1 MKNKLIFILYD
12 SRSGSTLLASLL
24 NRYRG
29 IDVTLE
35 SAFVSRVMEINSQSI
50 LQDINKLVDY
60 LYKEVQFVELNI
72 NRQELKDELLRFKG
86 ELTKKH
92 VIEKIINIY
101 FKNKGTD
108 SKYWVIKH
116 PPYNYI
122 EELISMFPGVRF
134 LQIIRDGRAVFNSK
148 KRTKSIEGY
157 YMESNPIISA
167 IDWCF
172 KIKKSNSFPDH
183 VTTIRYEYL
192 IENTESCLSSYLDSL
207 GLDTVDKEQTKLQ
220 KNYFFNIGDNQK
232 KIHKNVGQTPKVGN
246 IDKWKK
252 ELTER
257 EILVYNLV
265 NKKVLKNNGYDVE
278 SKSNILFKIFHFT
291 FYAFDLII
299 NKFINILKLTLSPF
313 KLYIKFKRRL
323 LLLR

>member
-24 NRYRG
+24 NRFRG
-29 IDVTLE
+29 IDVALE
-35 SAFVSRVMEINSQSI
+35 SAFVSRIMEINSQRI

-60 LYKEVQFVELNI
+60 LYQEVQFVELNI
-72 NRQELKDELLRFKG
+72 NRQELTDELLCFKG
-86 ELTKKH
+86 ELTKKYI
-92 VIEKIINIY
+92 IEKIVNIY
-101 FKNKGTD
+101 FKDKGSD

-122 EELISMFPGVRF
+122 EELILMFPEVKF
-134 LQIIRDGRAVFNSK
+134 LQILRDGRAVFNSK
-148 KRTKSIEGY
+148 KRSKSIGGN

-167 IDWCF
+167 IDWRL

-183 VTTIRYEYL
+183 VTTIRYKDL
-192 IENTESCLSSYLDSL
+192 IENTESCLSKYLDSL
-207 GLDTVDKEQTKLQ
+207 ELDAVDKEQTKLQ

-232 KIHKNVGQTPKVGN
+232 EIHKNVGQTPKAGN

-257 EILVYNLV
+257 EILVYNFV
-265 NKKVLKNNGYDVE
+265 NKKVLKNNGYDIE

-291 FYAFDLII
+291 VYAFELII
-299 NKFINILKLTLSPF
+299 IKFINIIKLTINPS
-313 KLYIKFKRRL
+313 KLYVKFKRRL